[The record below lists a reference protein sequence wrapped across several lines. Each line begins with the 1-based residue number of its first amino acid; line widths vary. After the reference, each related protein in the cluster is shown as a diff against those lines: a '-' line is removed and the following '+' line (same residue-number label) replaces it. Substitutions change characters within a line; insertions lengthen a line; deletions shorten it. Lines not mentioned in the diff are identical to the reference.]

1 MTMNQIITLAFG
13 IVTLLSL
20 LLCFT
25 LLMASYDKKE
35 KALVEKGLR
44 DGEIEKLQNLRKS
57 KIFKF
62 KKAFDNLFQ
71 ALLTC
76 VLLVVVSFSLIGRYK
91 ETGFSLMPV
100 DLKVIASNSMA
111 SKNPRNTYLV
121 EEGLDNQ
128 FKVDDIIL
136 LRPLPKAEELKL
148 YDVVAYNDRTIII
161 EGGPGT
167 GKSVISFN
175 LLGRLLK
182 ESLNTVF
189 VAPNAAFR
197 DVMTNRLARNNKKSV
212 LKYLITGSGRFYGLE
227 ENSFD
232 VIIVDEAHRLKSKNA
247 YGYSGENQIEDI
259 ISSSCVSIF
268 FIDDNQKIR
277 PEDIGS
283 VENITSIARKFNSEV
298 YKFKLETQFRCSGA
312 DSYIDWL
319 DYVFQIDKSKKVS
332 NWQNTDLDFRLIDDP
347 NDVYHLIKNWVS
359 QGLKARM
366 LAGYAWKWT
375 KEGNANAEVED
386 VCIPEYGFCMPWNSR
401 SSRTTWADDDEGINQ
416 IGCIHTSQGLEF
428 DYVGVIIGKDLRY
441 NEWSNEIYADWNSY
455 KDNAGKKGLKLKPQ
469 MLTNLVKNIYKT
481 LLTRGLKGCYVF
493 IYDEGLKKYFKKELE
508 KLKSKHF

>member
-1 MTMNQIITLAFG
+1 M
-13 IVTLLSL
+13 
-20 LLCFT
+20 C
-25 LLMASYDKKE
+25 E
-35 KALVEKGLR
+35 
-44 DGEIEKLQNLRKS
+44 
-57 KIFKF
+57 
-62 KKAFDNLFQ
+62 
-71 ALLTC
+71 
-76 VLLVVVSFSLIGRYK
+76 
-91 ETGFSLMPV
+91 
-100 DLKVIASNSMA
+100 
-111 SKNPRNTYLV
+111 
-121 EEGLDNQ
+121 
-128 FKVDDIIL
+128 
-136 LRPLPKAEELKL
+136 
-148 YDVVAYNDRTIII
+148 
-161 EGGPGT
+161 
-167 GKSVISFN
+167 
-175 LLGRLLK
+175 
-182 ESLNTVF
+182 
-189 VAPNAAFR
+189 
-197 DVMTNRLARNNKKSV
+197 
-212 LKYLITGSGRFYGLE
+212 
-227 ENSFD
+227 
-232 VIIVDEAHRLKSKNA
+232 H
-247 YGYSGENQIEDI
+247 
-259 ISSSCVSIF
+259 F